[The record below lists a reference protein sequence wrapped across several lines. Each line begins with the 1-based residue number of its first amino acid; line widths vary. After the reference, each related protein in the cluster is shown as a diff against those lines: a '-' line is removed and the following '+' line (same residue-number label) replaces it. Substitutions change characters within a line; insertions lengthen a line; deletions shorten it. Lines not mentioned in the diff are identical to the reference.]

1 MPTRP
6 FVQLFLGACLFAL
19 AVSPAA
25 ADVTEQGDASATLAA
40 VLAAQPAEVKA
51 RYGDRHPQE
60 TLEFFGIVPGMTVYE
75 VLPGGGWYSNI
86 LSRYLGPDGKLVGVD
101 YPYAMYPM
109 FNYYDD
115 AYLEAKKRWVTSWP
129 EQARAWHGTDGAA
142 IDAFLFG
149 TMPDAM
155 AGQADAVLL
164 IRALHNLA
172 RFEADGGYLTA
183 ALTDIH
189 RALKPGGIVGVVQHL
204 APESASDAWA
214 DGSNGYLKKSF
225 VVQRFEDAGFEL
237 VAASDVNLN
246 PADQPT
252 EKDYVWRLP
261 PTLSLNPENEANREQ
276 YLEIGDSTRM
286 TLRFRK
292 R

>member
-1 MPTRP
+1 MLFRP
-6 FVQLFLGACLFAL
+6 FVHAILGGCLFAL
-19 AVSPAA
+19 TISLAA
-25 ADVTEQGDASATLAA
+25 ADATEPGDASARLAA
-40 VLAAQPAEVKA
+40 VLAAQAPEVKT
-51 RYGDRHPQE
+51 RYGARHPQE
-60 TLEFFGIVPGMTVYE
+60 TLEFFGIKPGMTVYE
-75 VLPGGGWYSNI
+75 ALPGGGWYSNI

-109 FNYYDD
+109 FNFYDE
-115 AYLEAKKRWVTSWP
+115 AFLEAKKTWVKSWP
-129 EQARAWHGTDGAA
+129 EQARAWHGNDGAA

-149 TMPDAM
+149 AMPDAM
-155 AGQADAVLL
+155 TGQADAVLL

-172 RFEADGGYLTA
+172 RFEAEGGYLTA
-183 ALTDIH
+183 ALADIH

-214 DGSNGYLKKSF
+214 DGSSGYLKKSF
-225 VVQRFEDAGFEL
+225 VVKRFEDAGFEL
-237 VAASDVNLN
+237 VGESDVNLN

-252 EKDYVWRLP
+252 EQDYVWRLP
-261 PTLSLNPENEANREQ
+261 PALSLNPENEANREQ
-276 YLEIGDSTRM
+276 YIKIGDSTRM

>member
-1 MPTRP
+1 MLSRPTVHAI
-6 FVQLFLGACLFAL
+6 FVGCLFAL
-19 AVSPAA
+19 TMSLAA
-25 ADVTEQGDASATLAA
+25 ADTTEPGDAATRLRA
-40 VLAAQPAEVKA
+40 VLEAQSPEVKA
-51 RYGDRHPQE
+51 RYGARHPQE
-60 TLEFFGIVPGMTVYE
+60 TLAFFGIMPGMTVYE
-75 VLPGGGWYSNI
+75 ALPGGGWYSNI
-86 LSRYLGPDGKLVGVD
+86 LSRYLGPDGKLVGID

-109 FNYYDD
+109 FNFYDD
-115 AYLEAKKRWVTSWP
+115 AFLEAKKSWVTTWP
-129 EQARAWHGTDGAA
+129 EQARAWHGSEGAA
-142 IDAFLFG
+142 VDAFLFG
-149 TMPDAM
+149 AMPDAM

-172 RFEADGGYLTA
+172 RFEAEGGYLTA
-183 ALTDIH
+183 ALADIH

-225 VVQRFEDAGFEL
+225 VVKRFEDAGFEL
-237 VAASDVNLN
+237 VGDSDVNVN

-261 PTLSLNPENEANREQ
+261 PALNLNPENEANREQ
-276 YLEIGDSTRM
+276 YIKIGDSTRM

>member
-1 MPTRP
+1 MLSRP
-6 FVQLFLGACLFAL
+6 FAQAILGCCLFAL
-19 AVSPAA
+19 AAGPATA
-25 ADVTEQGDASATLAA
+25 DASKQSAASARLAA
-40 VLAAQPAEVKA
+40 VLAAQSPEVKA
-51 RYGDRHPQE
+51 RYGARHPQE
-60 TLEFFGIVPGMTVYE
+60 TLEFVGIVPGMTVYE
-75 VLPGGGWYSNI
+75 ALPGDGWYSNI
-86 LSRYLGPDGKLVGVD
+86 LSHYLGPDGKLVGVD
-101 YPYAMYPM
+101 YPYVMYPM
-109 FNYYDD
+109 FNFYNE
-115 AYLEAKKRWVTSWP
+115 AYLEAKKSWVTSWP
-129 EQARAWHGTDGAA
+129 AQARAWHGHDGAT

-172 RFEADGGYLTA
+172 RFEAQGGYLTA
-183 ALTDIH
+183 ALADIH

-204 APESASDAWA
+204 APESSTDAWA

-225 VVQRFEDAGFEL
+225 VVKRFEDAGFEL
-237 VAASDVNLN
+237 AGESDVNLN

-261 PTLSLNPENEANREQ
+261 PTLFLNPENEANREQ
-276 YLEIGDSTRM
+276 YIKIGDSTRM